1 SDFGYNL
8 LDRTR
13 GVPPFGAVLPIVP
26 KELYKLSEVHIQ
38 PKALGD
44 GAGIMN
50 QAIRRQLHRAGKPF
64 VQVPQERGSCL
75 LRSLPNVE
83 RGDKFRLRIN
93 GNKNPLIANFI
104 GVSLADVAG
113 FLLNEAPDFIN
124 FQIPGPQIAHH
135 GTHQFLAAIASVNK
149 QAKNCISIQP
159 GKTLSRS
166 NGTSFQEALNCFGG
180 GIGPRC
186 ESIACK
192 SFVGFAE
199 SGTARITAPALNAAF
214 TEVSELLAS
223 VVLASYACHG
233 LFSACVEREKPYNV
247 VGSELRLIPRFG
259 LALPP
264 VSADDRALIV
274 NRGLRRYNGNFHR
287 RPKSSDANY
296 DYDFHCSPFS
306 RKRSVLPAQSVS
318 YLTQKS
324 CQAGKRSIADPDKKH
339 TFVLRD
345 CFLHA
350 SIVTFTKS
358 IQDCHNRAQRLRI
371 FLKVKTGLLKL
382 FANFCAFHAFMALLQ
397 QPLNCIAEGRSATLR
412 IGDFSNYLLFVFII
426 GHKSH
431 ETSQQNTQFG
441 NFLVGVIPL
450 RDALFKFLAGFT
462 DDLIRI

>member
-1 SDFGYNL
+1 MLLNSQQFGDRPAMVGNARFHCGSDPQLSMNAAKVVVRKVQSDSGFEVFELLGKPIRKSRQSPHIHPHREVLALHIAGGDVLRGGLPDSDFGYNL

-50 QAIRRQLHRAGKPF
+50 QSIRRQLHRAGKPF

-264 VSADDRALIV
+264 VSADDRA
-274 NRGLRRYNGNFHR
+274 
-287 RPKSSDANY
+287 
-296 DYDFHCSPFS
+296 
-306 RKRSVLPAQSVS
+306 
-318 YLTQKS
+318 
-324 CQAGKRSIADPDKKH
+324 
-339 TFVLRD
+339 
-345 CFLHA
+345 
-350 SIVTFTKS
+350 
-358 IQDCHNRAQRLRI
+358 
-371 FLKVKTGLLKL
+371 
-382 FANFCAFHAFMALLQ
+382 
-397 QPLNCIAEGRSATLR
+397 
-412 IGDFSNYLLFVFII
+412 
-426 GHKSH
+426 
-431 ETSQQNTQFG
+431 
-441 NFLVGVIPL
+441 
-450 RDALFKFLAGFT
+450 
-462 DDLIRI
+462 